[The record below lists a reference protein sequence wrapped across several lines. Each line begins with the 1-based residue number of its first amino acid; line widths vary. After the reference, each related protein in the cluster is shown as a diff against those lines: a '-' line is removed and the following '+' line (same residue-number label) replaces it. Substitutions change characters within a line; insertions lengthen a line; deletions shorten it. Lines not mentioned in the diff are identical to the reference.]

1 MLRASDLASDP
12 QLVARGHFI
21 ELEHGAI
28 GRAIFD
34 GPPTRFSA
42 TPASPTHAGPLI
54 GQHTLE
60 VMRDVLGY
68 TEDEIADLAATGA
81 IS

>member
-1 MLRASDLASDP
+1 MLRASDLATDP
-12 QLVARGHFI
+12 QLAARNHFI

-28 GRAIFD
+28 GRTLFD

-42 TPASPTHAGPLI
+42 TPAHPTHAGPLV
-54 GQHTLE
+54 GQHTME
-60 VMRDVLGY
+60 VMRDLLGY